1 MTSYISCNDPE
12 AFFRIIEKQARHYPV
27 EATRITGKEENLCGL
42 FLFRKGLSR
51 PERQKALGRVLKM
64 AAAEPGRAPEEGDD
78 PICHVPKTL
87 GEDSCQVTTEER
99 AQLFSFLKR
108 ESN

>member
-1 MTSYISCNDPE
+1 MTSYISCNNSE

-27 EATRITGKEENLCGL
+27 EATRITGEKESLCGL

-51 PERQKALGRVLKM
+51 PEKRKALTRMLKM
-64 AAAEPGRAPEEGDD
+64 AAAEPGRALEEGDD

-99 AQLFSFLKR
+99 AHLFSFLKK
-108 ESN
+108 ELN